1 MLIPMNTGICTP
13 IQKPSHI
20 IQRFVMTIYKKLQ
33 EARIRL
39 QATPLNKSGV
49 NDFAKYSYFELGDY
63 LPQIQAIFN
72 DVGLTGIVSF
82 GIELAELNIF
92 EHEGDGK
99 ITITSP
105 MSSADLKGCHDVQ
118 NLGAVQTYQRRYLW
132 QSALEIVEHDALD
145 ATTGQEKQP
154 DYKALLET
162 AKNVTQL
169 GYAWQMIPKPMQP
182 SFVEIKDEMKT
193 KLTEVAA

>member
-1 MLIPMNTGICTP
+1 
-13 IQKPSHI
+13 
-20 IQRFVMTIYKKLQ
+20 MTIYKKLQ

-49 NDFAKYSYFELGDY
+49 NAFAKYSYFELGDY

-105 MSSADLKGCHDVQ
+105 MSSAALKGCHDVQ

-145 ATTGQEKQP
+145 ATTGIEKTF
-154 DYKALLET
+154 DYKDLLKKAES
-162 AKNVTQL
+162 VQEL
-169 GYAWQMIPKPMQP
+169 GSVWQMIPKNTQP
-182 SFVEIKDEMKT
+182 SFAVLKDEMKA

>member
-1 MLIPMNTGICTP
+1 
-13 IQKPSHI
+13 
-20 IQRFVMTIYKKLQ
+20 
-33 EARIRL
+33 
-39 QATPLNKSGV
+39 
-49 NDFAKYSYFELGDY
+49 
-63 LPQIQAIFN
+63 
-72 DVGLTGIVSF
+72 
-82 GIELAELNIF
+82 LAELNIF

-105 MSSADLKGCHDVQ
+105 MSSAALKGCHDVQ

-169 GYAWQMIPKPMQP
+169 GSAWQMIPKPMQP
-182 SFVEIKDEMKT
+182 NFVEIKDEMKS

>member
-1 MLIPMNTGICTP
+1 
-13 IQKPSHI
+13 
-20 IQRFVMTIYKKLQ
+20 MTIYKKLQ

-49 NDFAKYSYFELGDY
+49 NAFAKYSYFELGDY

-105 MSSADLKGCHDVQ
+105 MSSACWRRLKIDQG
-118 NLGAVQTYQRRYLW
+118 
-132 QSALEIVEHDALD
+132 
-145 ATTGQEKQP
+145 
-154 DYKALLET
+154 
-162 AKNVTQL
+162 
-169 GYAWQMIPKPMQP
+169 
-182 SFVEIKDEMKT
+182 
-193 KLTEVAA
+193 

>member
-1 MLIPMNTGICTP
+1 MT
-13 IQKPSHI
+13 
-20 IQRFVMTIYKKLQ
+20 TIYKKLQ

-39 QATPLNKSGV
+39 QATPLNKSGR
-49 NDFAKYSYFELGDY
+49 NDFAKYDYFELGDY

-72 DVGLTGIVSF
+72 DLGLTGIISF
-82 GIELAELNIF
+82 NTVLAELTIY
-92 EHEGDGK
+92 EHEGDG
-99 ITITSP
+99 IIRITSP
-105 MSSADLKGCHDVQ
+105 MSSAALKGCHDVQ

-132 QSALEIVEHDALD
+132 QSALEICEHDALD
-145 ATTGQEKQP
+145 ATTGKEKQP

-169 GYAWQMIPKPMQP
+169 GSAWQMIPKPMQP
-182 SFVEIKDEMKT
+182 NFVEIKDEMKT

>member
-1 MLIPMNTGICTP
+1 
-13 IQKPSHI
+13 
-20 IQRFVMTIYKKLQ
+20 MTIYKKLQ

-39 QATPLNKSGV
+39 QATPLTKSGY
-49 NDFAKYSYFELGDY
+49 NAFAKYAYFELPDFI
-63 LPQIQAIFN
+63 PQINAIFN
-72 DVGLTGIVSF
+72 DVGLTAIISF
-82 GIELAELNIF
+82 GVMLAELNIF

-105 MSSADLKGCHDVQ
+105 MATAQLKGCHEIQ
-118 NLGAVQTYQRRYLW
+118 SLGAVITYQRRYLW
-132 QSALEIVEHDALD
+132 QLALEIVEHDALD

-162 AKNVTQL
+162 AKNVSQL
-169 GYAWQMIPKPMQP
+169 GSAWQMIPKPMQP
-182 SFVEIKDEMKT
+182 NFVEIKDEMKA

>member
-1 MLIPMNTGICTP
+1 
-13 IQKPSHI
+13 
-20 IQRFVMTIYKKLQ
+20 MTIYKKLQ

-49 NDFAKYSYFELGDY
+49 NAFAKYSYFELGDY

-105 MSSADLKGCHDVQ
+105 MSSAALKGCHDVQ

-145 ATTGQEKQP
+145 ATTGIEKTF
-154 DYKALLET
+154 DYKELLKKAES
-162 AKNVTQL
+162 VQEL
-169 GYAWQMIPKPMQP
+169 GSVWQMIPKNTQP
-182 SFVEIKDEMKT
+182 SFAVLKDEMKA

>member
-1 MLIPMNTGICTP
+1 
-13 IQKPSHI
+13 
-20 IQRFVMTIYKKLQ
+20 MTIYKKLQ

-49 NDFAKYSYFELGDY
+49 NAFAKYSYFELGDY
-63 LPQIQAIFN
+63 LPQIQSIFN

-92 EHEGDGK
+92 EHEGDG
-99 ITITSP
+99 IIRITSP
-105 MSSADLKGCHDVQ
+105 MSSAALKGCHEVQ

-169 GYAWQMIPKPMQP
+169 GSAWQMIPKPMQP
-182 SFVEIKDEMKT
+182 SFAVLKDEMKA

>member
-1 MLIPMNTGICTP
+1 M
-13 IQKPSHI
+13 
-20 IQRFVMTIYKKLQ
+20 MTIYKKLQ

-49 NDFAKYSYFELGDY
+49 NAFAKYSYFELGDY
-63 LPQIQAIFN
+63 LTQIQAIFN
-72 DVGLTGIVSF
+72 DIGLTGIVSF
-82 GIELAELNIF
+82 AIELAELNIF

-105 MSSADLKGCHDVQ
+105 MSSAALKGCHDVQ

-169 GYAWQMIPKPMQP
+169 GSAWQMIPKPMQP